1 MSTLKIVQPDRLR
14 QPLKGDIH
22 IPHLG
27 GHLGTPVET
36 LPIISLCTCWDIKKK
51 VCIISYHEAFWIT
64 SAHAVETSR
73 LDASNSSPANLV
85 TRIPAAKKGM
95 VKVSLG

>member
-36 LPIISLCTCWDIKKK
+36 
-51 VCIISYHEAFWIT
+51 
-64 SAHAVETSR
+64 
-73 LDASNSSPANLV
+73 
-85 TRIPAAKKGM
+85 
-95 VKVSLG
+95 